1 MNFSEQDV
9 ICSYWPLTCTA
20 LGYSKKKMTEI
31 NVLTL

>member
-20 LGYSKKKMTEI
+20 LGYSKKMTEI